1 MRKSI
6 HIRPDPTTAKASKPV
21 HSASQ
26 PGDIVLIEQKSDPR
40 VDSRLIAQQLGKKHR
55 SIYRL
60 IADHQEDYEVFG
72 ILRFEIAEI
81 DGRGQPERFALLN
94 EDQSYLL
101 LTYTRNTDQTRRLKV
116 ALVKAFGQARRTA
129 ADRLSHQA
137 EPGWRDARIDTK
149 RGHHMIGFAVRTTRL
164 LAGKEIRPFHYSNEA
179 RLIAFAMLG
188 TTQDHLCRDCMG
200 RDELRVLAK
209 VERFNAE
216 MIALG
221 ESYAVRKGKARL
233 YALQLLADLQRRG
246 CVLLHAN
253 PAAMLEGLV

>member
-1 MRKSI
+1 MRKSVRI
-6 HIRPDPTTAKASKPV
+6 LPDPTTAKPSRPV
-21 HSASQ
+21 PSAIHVD
-26 PGDIVLIEQKSDPR
+26 GIELVQQKAEPR
-40 VDSRLIAQQLGKKHR
+40 VDSRLIAQLLGKKHR

-60 IADHQEDYEVFG
+60 IADHQEDYESFG

-101 LTYTRNTDQTRRLKV
+101 LTHTRNTEQTRRLKV
-116 ALVKAFGQARRTA
+116 ALVKAFSQARKAA

-149 RGHHMIGFAVRTTRL
+149 RGHHLIGFAVKTTRL
-164 LAGKEIRPFHYSNEA
+164 LAGKEIKSFHYSNEA
-179 RLIAFAMLG
+179 RLVANAMLG

-200 RDELRVLAK
+200 REELRVLAK
-209 VERFNAE
+209 VEQLNAE
-216 MIALG
+216 LIAMG
-221 ESYAVRKGKARL
+221 ESYAVRKGKVRL

-253 PAAMLEGLV
+253 PTAMLEGLV